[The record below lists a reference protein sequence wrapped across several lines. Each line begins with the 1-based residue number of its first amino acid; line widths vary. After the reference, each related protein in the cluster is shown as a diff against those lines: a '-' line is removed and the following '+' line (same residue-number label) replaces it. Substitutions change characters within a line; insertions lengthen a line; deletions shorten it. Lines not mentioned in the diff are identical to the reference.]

1 MKQYYSDV
9 IQFRGTHYDFGYHQ
23 GMMLKESPILPN
35 RERQWKPRQHRHFI
49 IDEEEFTS
57 VMERFSPLILEEIEG
72 LADAL
77 EMEAADAIRQFGGY
91 YLEYVTS
98 GCSIYTGDDFMVRN
112 YDSHPKGY
120 EGRYMFYQ
128 PTDGGYAVIG
138 PSMQITGRI
147 DGMNEKG
154 LVLGYNFTHSKKSDD
169 GFICNM
175 IGRLILENC
184 ADIDEAVE
192 MLKEIPHRHSFSY
205 PVMDTSGRSYVVEAS
220 PRKVVVREANVCTNH
235 FHILNEENR
244 YRQEETRGREE
255 RIETRQQGTANA
267 YESYK
272 VMNDPAHG
280 VFSNKYDAS
289 AGTIHTSVYF
299 PTELKAWFAMGP
311 DRAPVIFDFGKWLAG
326 DDVYVKQIKG
336 LLEFDRPFVNME
348 DMTRKS
354 RVTG

>member
-1 MKQYYSDV
+1 MMNQYYSDV
-9 IQFRGTHYDFGYHQ
+9 IQFRGTHCDFGYHQ
-23 GMMLKESPILPN
+23 GTLLRDSSILPN
-35 RERQWKPRQHRHFI
+35 RERQWKPRKHRYFI
-49 IDEEEFTS
+49 VDEN
-57 VMERFSPLILEEIEG
+57 RFINIMTDLSPLILEEIEG

-77 EMEAADAIRQFGGY
+77 GMEAEEAIRQFGGFY
-91 YLEYVTS
+91 MEYVTS
-98 GCSIYTGDDFMVRN
+98 GCSIFTGDDFMVRN

-120 EGRYMFYQ
+120 EGRYTFYQ

-154 LVLGYNFTHSKKSDD
+154 LAMGYNFTHSKKSDD

-184 ADIDEAVE
+184 ADVNEAADL
-192 MLKEIPHRHSFSY
+192 LKEIPHRHSFSY
-205 PVMDTSGRSYVVEAS
+205 PILDPSGTSYVVEAS
-220 PRKVVVREANVCTNH
+220 PRRVVIREANVCTNH

-255 RIETRQQGTANA
+255 RIVTTQQEAGNA

-272 VMNDPAHG
+272 VMNDPAYG
-280 VFSNKYDAS
+280 IFSNKYDAS

-299 PTELKAWFAMGP
+299 PRKLKAWFAMGP
-311 DRAPVIFDFGKWLAG
+311 DRDPVIFDFGKWLAG
-326 DDVYVKQIKG
+326 EDVYVKQIKG
-336 LLEFDRPFVNME
+336 MLEFDRPFVNM
-348 DMTRKS
+348 
-354 RVTG
+354 G

>member
-1 MKQYYSDV
+1 MMKQYYSDV

-23 GMMLKESPILPN
+23 GLMLRDSSILPN

-49 IDEEEFTS
+49 VDEN
-57 VMERFSPLILEEIEG
+57 RFINIMTDLSPLILEEIEG

-77 EMEAADAIRQFGGY
+77 GMEAEEAIRQFGGFY
-91 YLEYVTS
+91 MEYVTS
-98 GCSIYTGDDFMVRN
+98 GCSIFTGSDFMVRN

-120 EGRYMFYQ
+120 EGRYTFYQ

-154 LVLGYNFTHSKKSDD
+154 LAMGYNFTHSKKSGD

-184 ADIDEAVE
+184 ADVHEAAE
-192 MLKEIPHRHSFSY
+192 LLKEIPHRHSFSY
-205 PVMDTSGRSYVVEAS
+205 PILDPSGISYVVEAS
-220 PRKVVVREANVCTNH
+220 PRRVVIREANVCTNH

-255 RIETRQQGTANA
+255 RIMTRQQDAGNA

-272 VMNDPAHG
+272 IMNDPAHG

-299 PTELKAWFAMGP
+299 PRELKAWFAMGP
-311 DRAPVIFDFGKWLAG
+311 DREPVIFDFARWLDG
-326 DDVYVKQIKG
+326 EDVYVKQIKG
-336 LLEFDRPFVNME
+336 MLEFDRPFVNM
-348 DMTRKS
+348 
-354 RVTG
+354 G